1 MPNDGGCKMTVEE
14 RYQEGIA
21 QGWQPEWV
29 LWCIHMKSKDFEY
42 KGFTEEEKFVNWLCE
57 KHLEFEPSK
66 DKRKESDYPNRF
78 FAWLKEWVSGKFSVT
93 NANILKEGR

>member
-29 LWCIHMKSKDFEY
+29 LWCIHTQAKDFED
-42 KGFTEEEKFVNWLCE
+42 KGFTEEERFVKWLYE
-57 KHLEFEPSK
+57 KHLEFEPSIFK
-66 DKRKESDYPNRF
+66 TQESDYLNRF
-78 FAWLKEWVSGKFSVT
+78 LTWIKEWVMARS
-93 NANILKEGR
+93 E